1 MEISI
6 KSLYEPLDIDI
17 DTGAGPS
24 ASPAEVDV
32 TPTSLARL
40 PRCAPPP
47 RTRWAPS
54 RR

>member
-24 ASPAEVDV
+24 ASP
-32 TPTSLARL
+32 PRL
-40 PRCAPPP
+40 
-47 RTRWAPS
+47 T
-54 RR
+54 